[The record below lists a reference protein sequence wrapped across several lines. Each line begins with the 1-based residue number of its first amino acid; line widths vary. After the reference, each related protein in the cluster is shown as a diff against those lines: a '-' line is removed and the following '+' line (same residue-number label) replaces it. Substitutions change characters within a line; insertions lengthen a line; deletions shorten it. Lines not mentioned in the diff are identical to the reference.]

1 VYEDSCWKPTE
12 RRRTEEM
19 SRRIVILIA
28 LSALL
33 VAIFAAPAL
42 AAISEVQD
50 QTVVS
55 PNSPVVILSSPD
67 VAAEPM

>member
-1 VYEDSCWKPTE
+1 MAGTYMT
-12 RRRTEEM
+12 RINQYM
-19 SRRIVILIA
+19 SKRIVIMIA

-33 VAIFAAPAL
+33 VAIFAALAL

-55 PNSPVVILSSPD
+55 PNAPLVLSSPG
-67 VAAEPM
+67 VTVEPM